1 MASFLIRRLAS
12 GIALVLAVLTLIFL
26 AIHTVPGDP
35 AYQLAGG
42 DSGVT
47 EEGVERI
54 REELGLDRPIL
65 EQYVGYLSG
74 VVRGDLGASF
84 HTGVPVM
91 ESIAKRLPATLELIA
106 AAALLAIAIGI
117 PFGAWAARRRGAADA
132 VMSAFTS
139 LALAVP
145 VYVVGALFVFAFAV
159 TLRVLPAGGLA
170 PLEENPIGH
179 LRSLVMPAVALA
191 IGFLA
196 VIARM
201 SRASIGETL
210 ERDWVRTAR
219 SIGLSPPRVF
229 RRHVLRN
236 SLTPIT
242 TVIGLE
248 VGAFLGSS
256 VIVERVFNYPGL
268 SSLLI
273 DGVSSRDYP
282 IVQGVVVVIC
292 LLFVVIN
299 TVVEIVYGILDPR
312 VRLS

>member
-1 MASFLIRRLAS
+1 MVSFLIRRLAS
-12 GIALVLAVLTLIFL
+12 GIVLIFAVLTLIFL

-47 EEGVERI
+47 EEGIERI
-54 REELGLDRPIL
+54 RQDLGLDRPIL
-65 EQYVGYLSG
+65 VQYVDYLGG
-74 VVRGDLGASF
+74 VLRGDLGTSF
-84 HTGVPVM
+84 TSGIAVT
-91 ESIAKRLPATLELIA
+91 ESIMKRLPATLELIA
-106 AAALLAIAIGI
+106 VAAIIAVGLGV
-117 PFGAWAARRRGAADA
+117 PFGAWAARRRGSVDAA
-132 VMSAFTS
+132 MSALTS

-145 VYVVGALFVFAFAV
+145 VYVVGALGVYLFAV
-159 TLRVLPAGGLA
+159 TLRLLPAGGLD
-170 PLEENPIGH
+170 PLTDPVDH

-191 IGFLA
+191 LGFLA
-196 VIARM
+196 IVARM
-201 SRASIGETL
+201 SRASVADTL
-210 ERDWVRTAR
+210 ERDWVRTAT
-219 SIGLSPPRVF
+219 SIGLSPRRVY

-236 SLTPIT
+236 SLTPIA

-248 VGAFLGSS
+248 VGSFLGSS

-273 DGVSSRDYP
+273 DGVSGRDYP
-282 IVQGVVVVIC
+282 VVQGVVIVIS

-299 TVVEIVYGILDPR
+299 TIVEIVYGILDPR